1 MTSLVEAVL
10 NLLTS
15 PISRRLARAHSV
27 DTDFG
32 ELQMKEFSKVQGK
45 AGSNESNGNT
55 PWFEEYV
62 RTKMY
67 DLRREFGIRLDCQMV
82 NTYGQ

>member
-1 MTSLVEAVL
+1 MSLMA
-10 NLLTS
+10 
-15 PISRRLARAHSV
+15 
-27 DTDFG
+27 
-32 ELQMKEFSKVQGK
+32 
-45 AGSNESNGNT
+45 T
-55 PWFEEYV
+55 PHGFEEYV